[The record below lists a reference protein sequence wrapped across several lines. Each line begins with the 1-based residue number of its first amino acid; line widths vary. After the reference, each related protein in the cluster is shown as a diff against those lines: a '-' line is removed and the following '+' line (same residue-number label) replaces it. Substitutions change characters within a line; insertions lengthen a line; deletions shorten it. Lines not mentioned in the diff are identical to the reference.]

1 MKRYLF
7 LMIIAFFPFTMQA
20 QQVTENDLQSQF
32 AEGSLYTGAGLP
44 SPFSPLRFNVE
55 TGMRFGTFGHGNF
68 LQTFVNPA
76 FSMPLNKK
84 LTISAG
90 ISYSNTQLNNT
101 PLISN
106 TGEIRQHSGKINTL
120 TIHTSG
126 LYRVN
131 DKLTVSGA
139 VYKTVNPAL
148 NSRLNSNAI
157 NMEAQGVAFGLG
169 YQLNESLYI
178 GASVKMQQGN
188 SNYYDR
194 YSSPF
199 RNSFSNDP
207 FVPLN
212 TFGAPGGF

>member
-7 LMIIAFFPFTMQA
+7 LMIIALVPFTMQA
-20 QQVTENDLQSQF
+20 QETIENVPHTQVTQ
-32 AEGSLYTGAGLP
+32 GSIYSDAGLP
-44 SPFSPLRFNVE
+44 SPYKPMRFYLE
-55 TGMRFGTFGHGNF
+55 TGMRFGTFGQGNF
-68 LQTFVNPA
+68 LQSFINPA
-76 FSMPLNKK
+76 FSMPLNQK
-84 LTISAG
+84 LSISAG
-90 ISYSNTQLNNT
+90 VSYSNTKLNNT
-101 PLISN
+101 PLINN
-106 TGEIRQHSGKINTL
+106 TGEIKQHSGEINTL

-126 LYRVN
+126 LYKVN

-148 NSRLNSNAI
+148 NSRLNPNSI
-157 NMEAQGVAFGLG
+157 NMESQGVAFGLG

-188 SNYYDR
+188 SNYQH

-207 FVPLN
+207 YTPYNSVGSPL
-212 TFGAPGGF
+212 GF